1 MTINGLGKP
10 AGCKLI
16 RFTAELEDGCIKRIQ
31 IRGDFFA
38 VPEEAFEEL
47 EHRLQGTE
55 VQNIADRFT
64 ELVNEL
70 HIDVEGISGSG
81 LAEVLLTA
89 LAQAGGVGVKEETHG
104 SSIEAARNWF

>member
-1 MTINGLGKP
+1 MTITGLGKP

-16 RFTAELEDGCIKRIQ
+16 RFTAELEDGHIKSIQ

-47 EHRLQGTE
+47 EGRLTGTE
-55 VQNIADRFT
+55 VPNLAGRFT

-70 HIDVEGISGSG
+70 HIEVEGISGPG
-81 LAEVLLTA
+81 LAEVFLTA
-89 LAQAGGVGVKEETHG
+89 LVQAGGVGVKEETHG
-104 SSIEAARNWF
+104 SSI